1 MKKLRVCHLFVLT
14 MLAPGGW
21 LSGQVFDLE
30 HFQCYP
36 VLKTNLEVQATVG
49 LRDQFDTPEDFEVR
63 RAVRFCNPTRKFHND
78 QLYDIADDR
87 QHLTMH
93 AIFPQTAPLRIA
105 LVQDQ
110 FGPRWLKLRGPARL
124 ATPTQKEGHEPPQG
138 LDHFQCYEA
147 DGAPVNQ
154 PVALSDQ
161 FIPAFT
167 GHYVLDPVGFC
178 NPVEKRHDGVV
189 TEIQH
194 PDMHLTC
201 YSMTRVAFNA
211 TRAIRNQFGDQTI
224 AVGPPDRL
232 CVPSRKLFWQVIPD
246 GVPGGRAED
255 AQVSLP

>member
-1 MKKLRVCHLFVLT
+1 MKKQSARCVFGFAF
-14 MLAPGGW
+14 LAASSV

-36 VLKTNLEVQATVG
+36 VLKVDNEVQATVG
-49 LRDQFDTPEDFEVR
+49 LRDQFNDPGDYDVR

-87 QHLTMH
+87 QHLTLH
-93 AIFPQTAPLRIA
+93 AIFPQAGPLRIA

-110 FGPRWLKLRGPARL
+110 FGTRWLKLRGPSRL
-124 ATPTQKEGHEPPQG
+124 ATPTQKEGHEAPQG

-147 DGAPVNQ
+147 NGAPVNQ
-154 PVALSDQ
+154 AVALSDQ

-167 GHYVLDPVGFC
+167 GHYVLDPIGFC
-178 NPVEKRHDGVV
+178 NPVEKRHGGAS

-201 YSMTRVAFNA
+201 YSMTRVPFSAVKQI
-211 TRAIRNQFGDQTI
+211 TNQFGVQKI
-224 AVGPPDRL
+224 EVGPPDRL
-232 CVPSRKLFWQVIPD
+232 CVPSRKLYWQVIPD
-246 GVPGGRAED
+246 GAPAGRAED
-255 AQVSLP
+255 AQALIP